1 MLKKEYTNC
10 NLCGRDDDILCFEV
24 EEKITG
30 TRGKFRVVKCRNC
43 GLVYVNPRPTKVA
56 ISRYYPEE
64 FYYAYRPYEDERKKL
79 LKERIKGLMMEY
91 IGDYPIKNQEKVWI
105 RWIAR
110 FSALIWE
117 NSVSV
122 VVPYKRGGRVLDIG
136 CGTGKLLDWLKR
148 HDWQVYG
155 VEICKQAAEYGNS
168 FGLNIF
174 NGELIEA
181 KFSSEFFDV
190 VVINQVLEHLYD
202 PRGTLREI
210 HRILKRD
217 GMLLVGVPN
226 IGSYEARVFGRY
238 WSALEI
244 PRHLYHFSIHSL
256 RLLLT
261 ENNFDIQ
268 KIIGKTF
275 FIPYLHKNSLSFLG
289 EKEKDFRLFLA
300 YVRLYLLKPILFFFF
315 SFKKH
320 RLGELITIYAE
331 KKVRNDK

>member
-1 MLKKEYTNC
+1 MLKQEYTNC
-10 NLCGRDDDILCFEV
+10 NLCGENKTVLYFETEESISQARD
-24 EEKITG
+24 
-30 TRGKFRVVKCRNC
+30 KFRLVKCRNC
-43 GLVYVNPRPTKVA
+43 GLVYVNPRPTKAA

-64 FYYAYRPYEDERKKL
+64 IYYAYRPYEDERKRP

-91 IGDYPIKNQEKVWI
+91 IGDYPIKNKEKVLI

-148 HDWQVYG
+148 HGWQVYG
-155 VEICKQAAEYGNS
+155 VETSKKAAEYGNS

-202 PRGTLREI
+202 PKGTLREI

-217 GMLLVGVPN
+217 GMLIVGVPN
-226 IGSYEARVFGRY
+226 IDSYEARVFGRY
-238 WSALEI
+238 WSLLDI
-244 PRHLYHFSIHSL
+244 PRHLYHF
-256 RLLLT
+256 LLLLLKLLLA
-261 ENNFDIQ
+261 ESNFNIK
-268 KIIGKTF
+268 KIISKTF
-275 FIPYLHKNSLSFLG
+275 FIPHSSKISLSFL
-289 EKEKDFRLFLA
+289 KEKGGGLTLFLA
-300 YVRLYLLKPILFFFF
+300 YLRIYLLKPFFYFL
-315 SFKKH
+315 SLKKH
-320 RLGELITIYAE
+320 TFGEFITIYAG
-331 KKVRNDK
+331 KKNE